1 MPVSDRFALFRT
13 ARFKLGLAFALAML
27 GAIAVQFCLM
37 YSQMTT
43 LEFRRSGQV
52 LDREM
57 QLLLAMSPEHLDYV
71 IRERSTDDLRL
82 VVNEAGI
89 FTASHQ
95 PVTGELHVWPEGLVA
110 DGQLHNV
117 VMEPEE
123 GAPYTLRFLAARM
136 PDSRVL
142 VLGRSLHFLNE
153 QKLMLR
159 RASLTTLVPIVL
171 FALFAGTWLSHRALA
186 RVKDMHE
193 AIDRIMRGDIHERLP
208 TGTQQDELQRLAASV
223 NRMLD
228 RLEQL
233 MRDMGNVGNDIAHDL
248 RTPLARVRAGLE
260 RAVSGPQGASAE
272 TLQIAIGRA
281 LDNLDQC
288 FAIITALLRLAE
300 IDNSKGR
307 DAFTSIDLAALTRDI
322 IDLYEPIA
330 ESEGVEL
337 LFPESDVSVNTRGD
351 RDLLIEMLANL
362 VDNAIKFTPEGGRVR
377 VSVGVSDAHPFV
389 AVMDTGIGIHPDER
403 DAVLTRFYR
412 SDKSRHIR
420 GSGLGLSLV
429 ASILRLHNAEL
440 RILDADPGHPDR
452 GACFL
457 VLFPANEIAKPAV

>member
-1 MPVSDRFALFRT
+1 
-13 ARFKLGLAFALAML
+13 ML
-27 GAIAVQFCLM
+27 GAITLQFFLM
-37 YSQMTT
+37 YSQLTT
-43 LEFRRSGQV
+43 LEFRRSGQI
-52 LDREM
+52 LSNEM
-57 QLLLAMSPEHLDYV
+57 KLLLAMAPEHLDYV
-71 IRERSTDDLRL
+71 IRERSTDDLRI

-95 PVTGELHVWPEGLVA
+95 PVTGDLHMWPEGLEA
-110 DGQLHNV
+110 DGQLHNI

-123 GAPYTLRFLAARM
+123 GTPYTLRFLAERT
-136 PDSRVL
+136 PDGRVL
-142 VLGRSLHFLNE
+142 VLGRSSHFLKE
-153 QKLMLR
+153 QKLLLR
-159 RASLTTLVPIVL
+159 RVSLTTLVPIVF
-171 FALFAGTWLSHRALA
+171 FALLAGVLLSHRALA

-260 RAVSGPQGASAE
+260 RAISGPQASSPEA
-272 TLQIAIGRA
+272 LQKTIGRA
-281 LDNLDQC
+281 IENLDQC
-288 FAIITALLRLAE
+288 FTIITALLRLAE

-307 DAFTSIDLAALTRDI
+307 NAFMKVDLVALMRDA

-330 ESEGVEL
+330 ESENVVL
-337 LFPESDVSVNTRGD
+337 LSHASEDVIWVRGD
-351 RDLLIEMLANL
+351 RDLLMEVLANL
-362 VDNAIKFTPEGGRVR
+362 VDNAIKFTPAEGKVSVLVSMNGGRPSLV
-377 VSVGVSDAHPFV
+377 VT
-389 AVMDTGIGIHPDER
+389 DTGSGIHPDER
-403 DAVLTRFYR
+403 AAVLTRFYR
-412 SDKSRHIR
+412 SDKSRHIP

-440 RILDADPGHPDR
+440 LISDVEPGVPEK
-452 GACFL
+452 GTCFT
-457 VLFPANEIAKPAV
+457 VLFPNERTGHA